1 MGEPRVTVRVEH
13 LELDGAVAAFP
24 GWTLIEVAG
33 RHRERFLAS
42 QVTSD
47 AAGLAEGGSQLS
59 TLLDRS
65 GRLKAFFYL
74 RKRSDAIDLLVPDVI
89 AETCVEGF
97 ESHIIAD
104 DVTFAERKVG
114 PMRLAIGPAVAA
126 MAPEDES
133 FPVAGWGT
141 HGIVTWGGRE
151 FSLPEISAAE
161 LETLRVLGGPPI
173 WAIEIKP
180 GQLINETALLDTA
193 VSFDKGC
200 YLGQETVAKVASHRG
215 AVRAPVLLELIDPS
229 IRTDDL
235 VGEWFGV
242 GERERAGQVLS
253 VARLEN
259 RCWLQ
264 VVLHRELR
272 VIGRELRLV
281 FADGMT
287 VDSTIHPMPLLQA
300 PSREEMADRL
310 TVAASAAFA
319 EDQND
324 RALELLDRAI
334 AICPTWADAFESM
347 GVILGRLGRHHEAIE
362 QMHRLL
368 EVDPS
373 SVMAHSNLSLF
384 HNQLGDIEAAE
395 RHLALA
401 TRVSFGGEPE
411 DDPVSRA
418 QQESNKHEADQ
429 DRREEMFRRVL
440 EIDPE
445 DALAHFGIGGLAVER
460 GRFARAVDHLE
471 KAIASDPKHS
481 AAILALGTALE
492 GLDDAKRARNHYE
505 RGIEIAAQKGDL
517 STAQKM
523 QERLNALQDQ
533 Q

>member
-1 MGEPRVTVRVEH
+1 M
-13 LELDGAVAAFP
+13 
-24 GWTLIEVAG
+24 LIEVTG

-47 AAGLAEGGSQLS
+47 VAGLAEDGSQLS
-59 TLLDRS
+59 ALLDRS
-65 GRLKAFFYL
+65 GRLQAFFYL
-74 RKRSDAIDLLVPDVI
+74 RKRADAFDILVPDVI
-89 AETCVEGF
+89 AEACVERF

-104 DVTFAERKVG
+104 DVTFAEREVG
-114 PMRLAIGPAVAA
+114 PMRLAIGPAAAA
-126 MAPEDES
+126 MAPDDES

-151 FSLPEISAAE
+151 LSLPEISAAE

-173 WAIEIKP
+173 WDLEVKLN
-180 GQLINETALLDTA
+180 QLINETALLDTA

-215 AVRAPVLLELIDPS
+215 AIRAPVLLELTDPS
-229 IRTDDL
+229 IGTDDL

-253 VARLEN
+253 VARSEN
-259 RCWLQ
+259 KCWLQ
-264 VVLHRELR
+264 ASLHRELR
-272 VIGRELRLV
+272 IIGRELSCV

-287 VDSTIHPMPLLQA
+287 VDTEIHAMPLLRT

-319 EDQND
+319 EDRND

-334 AICPTWADAFESM
+334 AVCPVWADAYEAK
-347 GVILGRLGRHHEAIE
+347 GVILFRLGRHPEAIE

-368 EVDPS
+368 EVEPS

-401 TRVSFGGEPE
+401 TRASMASPPATKENDEQADGEAE
-411 DDPVSRA
+411 A
-418 QQESNKHEADQ
+418 AEADRR
-429 DRREEMFRRVL
+429 RRELMFLQVL
-440 EIDPE
+440 EIDPD
-445 DALAHFGIGGLAVER
+445 DALAHCGLGEIAVEE
-460 GRFARAVDHLE
+460 GRFSIAADHLE
-471 KAIASDPKHS
+471 KAIVSDPEYS
-481 AAILALGTALE
+481 QAMLALGNAME
-492 GLDDAKRARNHYE
+492 GLEDTERAREAYE
-505 RGIEIAAQKGDL
+505 RGIEIAAKKGDF

-523 QERLNALQDQ
+523 QERLTALST
-533 Q
+533 